1 MSEFLEDPPFPACPK
16 FGAASEPDYSVTIV
30 PTAGGWEYRN
40 LNDSAPLT
48 RVTLTVGPG
57 PGLDEEVQELLEYWH
72 AVGGPY
78 MGFRYLD
85 RADYK
90 SCRVRGTPTATDQP
104 LVLVSGS
111 TYQLTKRYQ
120 AGAQYRDRRIRK
132 PIASSILIADGGAL
146 KTAGVD
152 YELDPTTGLVTLDF
166 TPSGAL
172 TWGGQFHIP
181 VRFDST
187 FPVEQ
192 LSYRVQSVS
201 FTLKEFRT

>member
-1 MSEFLEDPPFPACPK
+1 MEFLEDPPFPACPK

-40 LNDSAPLT
+40 LNSSAPLT

-57 PGLDEEVQELLEYWH
+57 PDLDEEVQELLEFWH
-72 AVGGPY
+72 ALGGPHI
-78 MGFRYLD
+78 GFRYRD

-90 SCRVRGTPTATDQP
+90 SCRVRGTPAATDQP
-104 LVLVSGS
+104 LVLVSGA
-111 TYQLTKRYQ
+111 TYQVTKRYT
-120 AGAQYRDRRIRK
+120 AGAQSRDRKIRK
-132 PIASSILIADGGAL
+132 PRASGFLLADGGTV

-152 YELDPTTGLVTLDF
+152 YTLDTTTGLVTLNF
-166 TPSGAL
+166 SPVGAL
-172 TWGGQFHIP
+172 TWGGEFDIP

-201 FTLKEFRT
+201 FVLKEFRV